1 MPITLNNI
9 SRDASKQLAAAF
21 ASEDTQQIEEGF
33 AALQLA
39 IAEDVA
45 AQYKEAVATND
56 AAILSARG
64 FRQLTS
70 TETKYYESVIEA
82 LKSDAPMQAFASI
95 PDKALPVTVI
105 DDVMRNI
112 TKDHPLL
119 AKVHITPTGA
129 VTRYVRNRHGS
140 KRAVW
145 GALDAAIATEI
156 TSDFDVI
163 DITQGKLSC
172 FAIVTRDMLALG
184 PTWLDGYV
192 RAVLTEAIADGL
204 EYGIVAGKGAAGE
217 PTGLNR
223 KIAKDADYNAT
234 TGYKEKTAEL
244 VTTFEPK
251 EYGKL
256 VAKLAKNEGGKD
268 KGAGALA
275 SLSLICNSTDY
286 LTKIMPASTTQ
297 TPDGRYVNGL
307 FPVPTEVIESAA
319 VADGKAILALL
330 GEYDMF
336 VGGDRGIEYSDDFK
350 FLNDQRVFKVVTYAN
365 GIAYD
370 DTTALVLDL
379 SKLEPQYLNVTV
391 KGEVKTKA

>member
-1 MPITLNNI
+1 M
-9 SRDASKQLAAAF
+9 
-21 ASEDTQQIEEGF
+21 
-33 AALQLA
+33 
-39 IAEDVA
+39 
-45 AQYKEAVATND
+45 
-56 AAILSARG
+56 
-64 FRQLTS
+64 
-70 TETKYYESVIEA
+70 
-82 LKSDAPMQAFASI
+82 
-95 PDKALPVTVI
+95 
-105 DDVMRNI
+105 
-112 TKDHPLL
+112 
-119 AKVHITPTGA
+119 
-129 VTRYVRNRHGS
+129 
-140 KRAVW
+140 
-145 GALDAAIATEI
+145 
-156 TSDFDVI
+156 
-163 DITQGKLSC
+163 SC

-223 KIAKDADYNAT
+223 KIAQGADYNAT

-350 FLNDQRVFKVVTYAN
+350 FLDDQRVFKVVTYAN